1 MSRLYRSYFKII
13 ASRLLSDMRTFLLN
27 VLTKILLNVSSFV
40 FKRQYTLSV
49 IFIKTNAKFAA
60 DRYTNIFIRFFL
72 AAIFTPI
79 KQRNETRITLFY
91 RDRSQLIFP
100 TFRVPSGSP
109 YFTYYYINSVWS
121 SYAWPSRFT
130 RRKIRMIHKHSGLCY
145 SFICPGN
152 ERKTLLRKRR
162 WKRFERDSKGGC
174 GAPCIPPSV
183 RVCQAGRTF

>member
-1 MSRLYRSYFKII
+1 MSGLYRSYFKII
-13 ASRLLSDMRTFLLN
+13 ASRLLSDMRT

-109 YFTYYYINSVWS
+109 YFTYYYINSV
-121 SYAWPSRFT
+121 
-130 RRKIRMIHKHSGLCY
+130 
-145 SFICPGN
+145 
-152 ERKTLLRKRR
+152 
-162 WKRFERDSKGGC
+162 
-174 GAPCIPPSV
+174 
-183 RVCQAGRTF
+183 